1 MKLLK
6 ISIILISM
14 MLMSLTA
21 NAKYKFSVLTQVD
34 TSNTFWQGIKR
45 GMDDACETLDVDCQ
59 LVFNQENGNL
69 QMQLTNLEALVE
81 QGIDGI
87 SLVIVEDNMFDEA
100 VQKAVDAGIPVITTN
115 VDDSKVLLEMQD

>member
-6 ISIILISM
+6 ISAILISM
-14 MLMSLTA
+14 MLLSLPA

-59 LVFNQENGNL
+59 LS
-69 QMQLTNLEALVE
+69 
-81 QGIDGI
+81 I
-87 SLVIVEDNMFDEA
+87 SIRKMETYKCN
-100 VQKAVDAGIPVITTN
+100 
-115 VDDSKVLLEMQD
+115 